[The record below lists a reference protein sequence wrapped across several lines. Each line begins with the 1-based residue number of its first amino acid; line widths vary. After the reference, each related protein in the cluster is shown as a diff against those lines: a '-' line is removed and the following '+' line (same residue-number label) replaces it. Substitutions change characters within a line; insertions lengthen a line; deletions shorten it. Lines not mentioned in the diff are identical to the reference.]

1 MNHSTIMI
9 QKLHSEQER
18 QKLEKSSLSQHVTT
32 RWNSLF
38 KSIRQC
44 VLNHEAIDNVLSC
57 ERKYRSYVFEPN
69 ELKLL
74 KTALPILQIFLYI
87 TETLSGENYVTSSL
101 IIPSILYIKSSLKE
115 LKVDNEKDKDF
126 HKLFVKALLT
136 YLDFYIEKYDILENE
151 FLITATFLN
160 PKYKKFSNASEED
173 KKRFIKKASNYLKEL
188 FVESPYILKSLSVP
202 VTQPTEETS
211 SNEKKCRMSDSE
223 DDDSGEQGQVT
234 VAKLRAEL
242 KQYINEPKQKNAA
255 EFWALMAKSQN
266 KPYPILCCFIP
277 YFFSV
282 PATSTPSE
290 RLFSSTG
297 YQVWDRRN
305 RLKPVKV
312 EEIMFLYD
320 VLMKDD

>member
-18 QKLEKSSLSQHVTT
+18 QKLEKSSLSQHIIT

-44 VLNHEAIDNVLSC
+44 VLNHEAIDTVLSR
-57 ERKYRSYVFEPN
+57 ERKYRSYVFESN

-74 KTALPILQIFLYI
+74 KTALPILDIFLDA

-101 IIPSILYIKSSLKE
+101 IIPSLLYIKSSLKE

-136 YLDFYIEKYDILENE
+136 YLDFYIEKYDIFENE

-173 KKRFIKKASNYLKEL
+173 KKKFIKKASNYLKEL
-188 FVESPYILKSLSVP
+188 FVESPHILKSLSVP
-202 VTQPTEETS
+202 VIQPAEETS
-211 SNEKKCRMSDSE
+211 SNEKK
-223 DDDSGEQGQVT
+223 
-234 VAKLRAEL
+234 K
-242 KQYINEPKQKNAA
+242 
-255 EFWALMAKSQN
+255 
-266 KPYPILCCFIP
+266 
-277 YFFSV
+277 
-282 PATSTPSE
+282 
-290 RLFSSTG
+290 
-297 YQVWDRRN
+297 
-305 RLKPVKV
+305 
-312 EEIMFLYD
+312 
-320 VLMKDD
+320 

>member
-18 QKLEKSSLSQHVTT
+18 LKLEKSSLSQHVIT

-44 VLNHEAIDNVLSC
+44 VLNHEAIDTVLSP

-87 TETLSGENYVTSSL
+87 TDTLSGENYVTSSL
-101 IIPSILYIKSSLKE
+101 IIPSILYIKSSLNE

-136 YLDFYIEKYDILENE
+136 YLDYYIEKYNIFENE

-173 KKRFIKKASNYLKEL
+173 KKRFIKKASNYLIKL
-188 FVESPYILKSLSVP
+188 FVERPNILKSLSVP
-202 VTQPTEETS
+202 VTQPNEETS
-211 SNEKKCRMSDSE
+211 SNEKKSRMSDSE
-223 DDDSGEQGQVT
+223 DEDSGEQGQVT

-255 EFWALMAKSQN
+255 EFWAVMEKSQN
-266 KPYPILCCFIP
+266 KPYPILCSFIP

-320 VLMKDD
+320 VLIKED

>member
-1 MNHSTIMI
+1 MLGLPT
-9 QKLHSEQER
+9 
-18 QKLEKSSLSQHVTT
+18 
-32 RWNSLF
+32 
-38 KSIRQC
+38 
-44 VLNHEAIDNVLSC
+44 
-57 ERKYRSYVFEPN
+57 
-69 ELKLL
+69 ELGFSD
-74 KTALPILQIFLYI
+74 PFCQ
-87 TETLSGENYVTSSL
+87 
-101 IIPSILYIKSSLKE
+101 IPSLLYIKSALKE

-136 YLDFYIEKYDILENE
+136 YLDFYIEKYELLENE

-173 KKRFIKKASNYLKEL
+173 KKKFIKIASKYLQEL
-188 FVESPYILKSLSVP
+188 LVENPHILKSLPVP

-211 SNEKKCRMSDSE
+211 SNKKKSRMSDSE
-223 DDDSGEQGQVT
+223 DDDSDEQGQVT

-242 KQYINEPKQKNAA
+242 KQYTNEPKHKNAA
-255 EFWALMAKSQN
+255 EFWAVLEKSQN
-266 KPYPILCCFIP
+266 KPYPILCSFVP

-305 RLKPVKV
+305 RLNPVKV